1 LFNADNPIRLIK
13 TKNGKITTIL
23 CDENTSIK
31 LYREYHMGAK
41 AKWKIEKILSRCCC
55 GAGTGQASFY
65 RWIEIRLW

>member
-1 LFNADNPIRLIK
+1 
-13 TKNGKITTIL
+13 
-23 CDENTSIK
+23 
-31 LYREYHMGAK
+31 MGAK